1 MPTELEPLKVVEL
14 FAGIGSQRMALRLL
28 GIPHEV
34 VAISEINPKAIESYE
49 AIHGPTLN
57 LGDVRDIEHLPAC
70 DLLTYS
76 FPCTDISIAGRQ
88 EGMTEGSGT
97 RSSLLWE
104 VGRLLA
110 DMVDRDIPPFAL
122 LMENV
127 DAVTN
132 NTFMPVLN
140 RWISR
145 LADLGYT
152 SSYKVLNACDF
163 VIPQHRRRCFM
174 VSARNQ
180 MSFEFPIGEP
190 TDLCLG
196 DMMDCDVPESYFL
209 SDEKVAGFTPL
220 PAKADSR
227 GIVIDGD
234 LNDPKNLEIWNRVYS
249 PLGLS
254 PTLTALSGG
263 GTVPRVHVIGIGG
276 GGVYLLVAWTS
287 PEGFPAVA
295 NRTGMFTAFA
305 VFVLLSGSAGI
316 RLSSWTPGG
325 VSMSIEI
332 DGQGIRIRYLT
343 ERECWRLMGQPDWA
357 FDRAS
362 GAGVSRTQLYRQAG
376 NAIVVTVLMA
386 IFYGMYIAQTW
397 CRRPTLDSF
406 FGGVADV

>member
-276 GGVYLLVAWTS
+276 GSLPPRRLDIAGRIPSGRKQDGDVHSIRGVCPALRVGGDPPLVLD
-287 PEGFPAVA
+287 
-295 NRTGMFTAFA
+295 TGRCKH
-305 VFVLLSGSAGI
+305 VH
-316 RLSSWTPGG
+316 
-325 VSMSIEI
+325 
-332 DGQGIRIRYLT
+332 
-343 ERECWRLMGQPDWA
+343 
-357 FDRAS
+357 
-362 GAGVSRTQLYRQAG
+362 
-376 NAIVVTVLMA
+376 
-386 IFYGMYIAQTW
+386 
-397 CRRPTLDSF
+397 
-406 FGGVADV
+406 